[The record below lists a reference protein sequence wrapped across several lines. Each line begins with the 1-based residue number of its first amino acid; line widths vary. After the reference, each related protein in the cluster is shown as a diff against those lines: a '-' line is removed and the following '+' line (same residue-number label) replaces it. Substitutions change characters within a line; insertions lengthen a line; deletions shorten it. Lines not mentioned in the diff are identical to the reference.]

1 MPRFLVILICLLIA
15 SMLPIHSS
23 RAASVEACSSDMKIA
38 LRQIMGIDEGQKT
51 KTGYFKKLRDRLSTT
66 TPTYHLLDEV
76 EHLAHDAKIELAG
89 LCHEMGRF
97 PDVSPEYVMA
107 YSLESCRDVNLT
119 LFPQDSATLFT
130 QCQSQSDEM
139 LQTFLNSLGS
149 QLLLT
154 SVRTSLQPMLDIM
167 RSLNSRL
174 VGLIEQYN
182 RLVGNFSKFSFRL
195 GDTIVGKPD

>member
-1 MPRFLVILICLLIA
+1 MPRFPVILICLLLA
-15 SMLPIHSS
+15 LTVPFAH
-23 RAASVEACSSDMKIA
+23 AASVDACSSDMHSSLLK
-38 LRQIMGIDEGQKT
+38 IMGRDET
-51 KTGYFKKLRDRLSTT
+51 SPHGYFHDLRNLLSTNM
-66 TPTYHLLDEV
+66 PPHLLLNEV
-76 EHLAHDAKIELAG
+76 EHLGHDVKVELRG

-97 PDVSPEYVMA
+97 PDVSPQYVVA
-107 YSLESCRDVNLT
+107 YGLTNCRDVNLT
-119 LFPQDSATLFT
+119 VFPQDSASLFT
-130 QCQSQSDEM
+130 QCQAQSDEL

-149 QLLLT
+149 QLLLST
-154 SVRTSLQPMLDIM
+154 LRTSLQPMIDTM